1 MLDRRTVSMT
11 RTIMRISQPLTKLA
25 ALVAGIV
32 LLSGVAQA
40 TLAGVV
46 TAISKR
52 DITVSGA
59 VYPLEAGVEVQ
70 DMTGHPITR
79 PELRPGVAVE
89 LEFDEEGRLSLIRAA
104 VVR

>member
-1 MLDRRTVSMT
+1 MLDRRPVSMRKAMT
-11 RTIMRISQPLTKLA
+11 MRRVLTA
-25 ALVAGIV
+25 CVASIAGGV
-32 LLSGVAQA
+32 LLAGVAA
-40 TLAGVV
+40 AALAGVV

-59 VYPLEAGVEVQ
+59 VYPLEDGIVIE
-70 DMTGHPITR
+70 DMSGHPITL

-89 LEFDEEGRLSLIRAA
+89 LEFDDQGRLSVIRAA

>member
-1 MLDRRTVSMT
+1 
-11 RTIMRISQPLTKLA
+11 MRISRPLSKLA

-32 LLSGVAQA
+32 LLSGVAHA
-40 TLAGVV
+40 TLAGVITEV
-46 TAISKR
+46 TKR

-59 VYPLEAGVEVQ
+59 VYPLEEGIEVQ
-70 DMTGHPITR
+70 DMTGHPISL

-89 LEFDEEGRLSLIRAA
+89 LEFDDEGRLSLIRAA

>member
-1 MLDRRTVSMT
+1 
-11 RTIMRISQPLTKLA
+11 MRIPQSLTKVA

-46 TAISKR
+46 TAVTKR
-52 DITVSGA
+52 NITVSGA

-70 DMTGHPITR
+70 DMTGHPITL

-89 LEFDEEGRLSLIRAA
+89 LEFDDEGRLSLIRAA